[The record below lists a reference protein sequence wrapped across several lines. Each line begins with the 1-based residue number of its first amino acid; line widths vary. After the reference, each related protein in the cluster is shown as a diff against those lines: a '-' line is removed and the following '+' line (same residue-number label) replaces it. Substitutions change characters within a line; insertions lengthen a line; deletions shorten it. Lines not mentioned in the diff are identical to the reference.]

1 VKRFEILQK
10 MADEKMK
17 GKKKKKTKKYLNNL
31 DKGLSGEK
39 KDENPAK
46 QRPGQNSLL
55 N

>member
-1 VKRFEILQK
+1 

-39 KDENPAK
+39 KDPAK